1 MKYLHCLT
9 LIGVIIISGCFSN
22 LTLDARNATDIG
34 NEKIWIAIYTKGD
47 TVVFNSEGGKI
58 ELLNNF
64 VLGRTIEDDELMVHI
79 QSIKEFRIKI
89 PEEQK
94 TNNLPGKKIS

>member
-1 MKYLHCLT
+1 
-9 LIGVIIISGCFSN
+9 
-22 LTLDARNATDIG
+22 
-34 NEKIWIAIYTKGD
+34 
-47 TVVFNSEGGKI
+47 VFNSEGGKI